1 MPSSAARSQAARFS
15 FSDEQEEFRD
25 VVRRFLD
32 EKSPPSEVRRLMET
46 PEGHD
51 PEVWKL
57 LGRDLGLSSI
67 QIPEEYGGQGFGFA
81 ELGIALEE
89 TGRALLCAPYF
100 GSVALAGNA
109 ILVAGTETRKKELLP
124 GIASGEVIAALAL
137 AEPEGRW
144 GADGVSL
151 TATLADGGFRLDGTK
166 SFVLDGHTADLLVV
180 VARSPG
186 SAGAQG
192 LSFFSVDGDAPGL
205 ERRLLSTVD
214 ATRKQASL
222 RFSAVRGELLGE
234 LGAGAAPLARTLE
247 LAAIAL
253 ANEMVG
259 GAQKALEMAVDYAK
273 TRVQF
278 GRPIG
283 SFQAIKHKCADVLL
297 EVELA
302 KSAAYYAAA
311 AATDDDPELPAL
323 ASLAK
328 SLASDAYRLAAAEN
342 IQIHGGIGFTWE
354 HDAHLYF
361 KRAKGCEVFLGDP
374 AHHRELLAQRL
385 GI

>member
-1 MPSSAARSQAARFS
+1 M
-15 FSDEQEEFRD
+15 
-25 VVRRFLD
+25 
-32 EKSPPSEVRRLMET
+32 
-46 PEGHD
+46 
-51 PEVWKL
+51 
-57 LGRDLGLSSI
+57 
-67 QIPEEYGGQGFGFA
+67 
-81 ELGIALEE
+81 
-89 TGRALLCAPYF
+89 
-100 GSVALAGNA
+100 
-109 ILVAGTETRKKELLP
+109 
-124 GIASGEVIAALAL
+124 
-137 AEPEGRW
+137 
-144 GADGVSL
+144 
-151 TATLADGGFRLDGTK
+151 
-166 SFVLDGHTADLLVV
+166 
-180 VARSPG
+180 
-186 SAGAQG
+186 
-192 LSFFSVDGDAPGL
+192 
-205 ERRLLSTVD
+205 
-214 ATRKQASL
+214 
-222 RFSAVRGELLGE
+222 RGELLGE
-234 LGAGAAPLARTLE
+234 LGGGAAPLARTLE